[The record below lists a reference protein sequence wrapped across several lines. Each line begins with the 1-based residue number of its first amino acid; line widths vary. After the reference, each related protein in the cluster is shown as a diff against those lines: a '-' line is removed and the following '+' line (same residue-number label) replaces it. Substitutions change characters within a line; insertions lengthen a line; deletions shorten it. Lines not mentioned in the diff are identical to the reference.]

1 MDRPNASLCEGKYSV
16 LDTFCYGEFS
26 VFYTIDC
33 KPNLSSCVYQPYEFQ
48 DKLVEN
54 IHEECD
60 YLKQIKL
67 MKSQTKM
74 RCRQIRRI
82 LQYHVTN
89 KFFILS
95 QSTYHLPL
103 LFYAFTDEKQLLSG
117 CPPGYQKKHP
127 GTWFQDAV
135 KIIKVTLNHT
145 MIFSV

>member
-1 MDRPNASLCEGKYSV
+1 
-16 LDTFCYGEFS
+16 
-26 VFYTIDC
+26 
-33 KPNLSSCVYQPYEFQ
+33 
-48 DKLVEN
+48 
-54 IHEECD
+54 
-60 YLKQIKL
+60 

-82 LQYHVTN
+82 LQYHVIN

-117 CPPGYQKKHP
+117 CLPGYQKKHP

-145 MIFSV
+145 MIFSLYVIVKVIKLGRQSIPMTKMIKK

>member
-1 MDRPNASLCEGKYSV
+1 MDRPSASLCEGKYSV

-33 KPNLSSCVYQPYEFQ
+33 KPNLSSCVYQPDEFQ

-54 IHEECD
+54 NYDECD

-67 MKSQTKM
+67 MKFQTKM

-95 QSTYHLPL
+95 QSLITC
-103 LFYAFTDEKQLLSG
+103 LFYFMHSQMKSNCYQGVLFCTKRNILE
-117 CPPGYQKKHP
+117 PGFRMQ
-127 GTWFQDAV
+127 
-135 KIIKVTLNHT
+135 
-145 MIFSV
+145 